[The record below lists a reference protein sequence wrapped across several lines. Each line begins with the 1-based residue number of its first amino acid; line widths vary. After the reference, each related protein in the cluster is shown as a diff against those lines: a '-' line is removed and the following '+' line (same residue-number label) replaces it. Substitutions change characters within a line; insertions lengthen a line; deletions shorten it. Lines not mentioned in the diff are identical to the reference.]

1 LPLRPIR
8 FSLADVPDLRVLP
21 LVWPSLRAVWMAAGP
36 VPAIWH
42 GALTAL
48 AWTVRFKLLPSLT
61 PLAGL
66 MYAAMHRLS
75 FGEHRG
81 GMFIAV
87 GADGRKLARSWH
99 LLAEG
104 KDGPLIPFMAAEAIV
119 RRCLAGKMPQP
130 GARAAATDLELSDY
144 EPLFA
149 RRRIFTGVRRSDQV
163 AEDAPLDL
171 RLLGAVWDL
180 LPAPLRTMHD
190 GTRLAEGRAIVD
202 RGRGVFARLVA
213 WLVGFPPE
221 GREVPV
227 TVTFRAERGREHWQR
242 AFGDG
247 ARGHRFS
254 SLQEEGRGRFER
266 LLCERFGPFRF
277 GLALVVDEDRLR
289 LVLRGWSLFG
299 LPLPLILA
307 PRIEAHESAPDGRFH
322 FYVEIAHPLSGLI
335 VRYRGSLAPSR

>member
-1 LPLRPIR
+1 
-8 FSLADVPDLRVLP
+8 
-21 LVWPSLRAVWMAAGP
+21 

-48 AWTVRFKLLPSLT
+48 AVAP

-81 GMFIAV
+81 GMFFAVEGV

-104 KDGPLIPFMAAEAIV
+104 KDGPLIPSMAAEAIV

-163 AEDAPLDL
+163 AEDAPLYL
-171 RLLGAVWDL
+171 RLLGAAWDCC
-180 LPAPLRTMHD
+180 R
-190 GTRLAEGRAIVD
+190 
-202 RGRGVFARLVA
+202 
-213 WLVGFPPE
+213 
-221 GREVPV
+221 
-227 TVTFRAERGREHWQR
+227 
-242 AFGDG
+242 
-247 ARGHRFS
+247 HR
-254 SLQEEGRGRFER
+254 
-266 LLCERFGPFRF
+266 CGPCTT
-277 GLALVVDEDRLR
+277 
-289 LVLRGWSLFG
+289 
-299 LPLPLILA
+299 
-307 PRIEAHESAPDGRFH
+307 AHA
-322 FYVEIAHPLSGLI
+322 
-335 VRYRGSLAPSR
+335 